1 MDKPGLRDALPQ
13 PKLSDTRT
21 DQFWSNLDSSLSAA
35 AAPSAAQTPQRDL
48 NVGLGDVA
56 RGVGA
61 GALDL
66 VGGIGELSRQASQF
80 GKENAGKQGGDYLEQ
95 ARANMASKL
104 SPVLDVVAGAGDLAK
119 SGAESLTEGM
129 SGDAKEAIGRSLID
143 ETPEGRL
150 TLGDGAGDIDVWAM
164 KMAQGVGSLL
174 PTLAAG
180 GVTGVAAKVSIGR
193 AVTASM
199 VKRGATQKVAEAVA
213 AKAVSKIA
221 YGASVTTGVTG
232 SVGSAGVNA
241 RDTVLGMSFDELA
254 GSDTFRQAFTRIDQD
269 QQTAHLSDEE
279 KLGLAREETANL
291 ASRATMSDAKVW
303 GAAAMGSMM
312 GDAMLFKML
321 AGKAATGGVL
331 KGAAKGAAGE
341 GISETLEEGVQQ
353 YAVNE
358 SLNEVAAADIDP
370 MKGVM
375 SSAIEGGLIGMGT
388 GGAVGAVGGAR
399 GGKHAS
405 QEDGVGTG
413 PVAEP
418 SAPVTEDAAG
428 PAVDPNFASAPLE
441 DGKQAPSASQ
451 AEGELNPLGPSASQ
465 FDELR
470 DVPAYLRRDDTAA
483 RFKGMAADSEVQ
495 RALAGEFGQTV
506 QELVA
511 SQMKAGDQGKS
522 LYERAQAGEL
532 GLDPFAGNKSAQQ
545 VAMEN
550 QRLALPLKD
559 VIFAG
564 DANAKPKGEAL
575 AAPGDHDDHQAGP
588 GPQFRGTERT
598 RWQSGQEGDLLPPE
612 RDPRYYAAEALPGAT
627 IEGEGREV
635 GTELPHRNVVYGT
648 DGRPAQQKAANLAQR
663 ERELANQPP
672 QIGQSDTIF
681 AGGASGSDPRNSAY
695 TPPKLSRDQVDGSL
709 DTQSTR
715 DPRSEVAR
723 SIEGAGKDTD
733 SVFGPLKSLRITRK
747 GKPFGT
753 EKEAAMASR
762 KGQEMPV
769 PLNGG
774 GFGVAAIGEVQ
785 QAQAQQGGVKQPSS
799 NSAQQDRQDGKTE
812 IAQNGM
818 VIVHG
823 SGNPGM
829 SEQDIQIVRASGQ
842 KQGKKGRVYGGFY
855 GTSEQDAHQA
865 QAYADMMGGTP
876 TLYDVK
882 IKPGTKVLHKQ
893 GDITRLSESYI
904 NELVS
909 QGYGVVTG
917 TDPRGQTEH
926 VVIDKSAVAS
936 MAPRGAQATP
946 SQVNDTN
953 VADMRQPSDQPAAS
967 VSAETVPAP
976 SATAGEASQLAP
988 AIDTGYREV
997 IPVNQPQAEVSNEPV
1012 TPVPAIG
1019 RERQGDQPSAGETA
1033 AAGAGPAI
1041 AGLADR
1047 AGSGYPADNT
1057 PASPVP
1063 NGQQQDD
1070 QALTAPAPDAGAAV
1084 SGRIGEEEL
1093 RDRDLLKEHG
1103 GHWKYRSAVGAGWF
1117 TANTKEAAI
1126 ERAEEAYRKAV
1137 SKGEPVPTRD
1147 ERFAQ
1152 ADAELFSEM
1161 DRRYGKMSTP
1171 ELEAEY
1177 QRLGGEVGDL
1187 QKSGSGEF
1195 NGNGGRR
1202 TGAAVSNEGAR
1213 QVGEERLRLGVY
1225 MKMRRDRDT
1234 AGSGAKSQQI
1244 EPANDWRGAKSAT
1257 DYHAAKRRLFSGEME
1272 FSEFQAMSRSAL
1284 DNAPSLRAEL
1294 EKKTKQD
1301 LLDQMSRFNAARY
1314 KNDKKAVVVEAA
1326 YNQLI
1331 GDLRWAANGDGN
1343 TISETYAIGGARQ
1356 SIEERVAKALDG
1368 LTPERYQQ
1376 FVNKQ
1381 RADVAKRDAE
1391 LAATKEALRDP
1402 QTLEQFKTFLKYRS
1416 LDKLTPE
1423 QRARYEDLIAASNLD
1438 KRDQANEVK
1447 AATAVTPTAS
1457 GDIIKTKHTKS
1468 GEDLFVVQMGDRVD
1482 RDTYNQIN
1490 AHAKKLG
1497 GWYSSYKVGGAVPG
1511 FQFKDEAK
1519 ATEFRGWLTGQGAA
1533 SAAPSAEAAPTEVTD
1548 PDQDNSK
1555 SKQVETLRTRAKT
1568 LRDKATAALNAERKE
1583 NTNKRMTEAANAR
1596 ANAESELHFAGL
1608 LDAIADGIESG
1619 EVTYLRNLAN
1629 GTQLTELNHALSRSL
1644 WNLPPARREAL
1655 TSQGMIE
1662 RTEDGRERWS
1672 AKATPEMM
1680 AEGAQMPGMD
1690 YFARNLKD
1698 VATKMQGASGFKQ
1711 AGAKIMALVNAAINR
1726 DSKTVSIT
1734 DPELI
1739 AKLKAYT
1746 SGVSDYDAKAVKEQI
1761 GGYSR
1766 LERMGIT
1773 NHTELRAALR
1783 ELARLQAGLKKQA
1796 VPRDPLAEKMVALK
1810 RKLVGNRNAFI
1821 DFFPTPES
1829 HAADLVALA
1838 GIEPGMTVLEPSAG
1852 HGMLAEAARAAGAK
1866 VDAVE
1871 LAGDLREILQAKGFG
1886 LVGSDFM
1893 ATTPAQSY
1901 DAVVMNPPF
1910 SGDMDVDH
1918 VRHAYDHLKPGGRLV
1933 AIVSATAGD
1942 RQNNKNKAFRE
1953 WFDGLGGSEQ
1963 AMPEGSF
1970 KASLN
1975 PTDVRTKI
1983 FVIDKPANEAKPLPS
1998 PEGKRVTVATPKGQS
2013 VEVQYLV
2020 MEAADLVASHDF
2032 EGNLNHDYPQQ
2043 LQPRDRSKQTYRV
2056 QVGQIA
2062 AAPDGARLAAS
2073 PETDRGAPIVRDGIV
2088 ESGNGRSIGLRQAYQ
2103 RGDADAYRR
2112 YIEANAADFGIDPAV
2127 IGAMKQPVLV
2137 RERITTMTDDQLRDF
2152 VVDSNTDAKMANSAA
2167 EDAGAD
2173 AGKLTDDMLDL
2184 LNIPEGGDVLASQN
2198 NRFLQAFL
2206 SAIGENQ
2213 SNSYVSRDGQWNDAY
2228 RKRVTAAIF
2237 AYGYD
2242 NQRLLDAATGEVDAD
2257 GRNITTAL
2265 INNAVGMAKLRQ
2277 HSPERAKVISNY
2289 LAEAVES
2296 IARAKRSGQ
2305 SLQEMA
2311 AQSDMLGGDTS
2322 PEGSLLAQAIAAS
2335 ARSAKAI
2342 TGMVGDI
2349 LTMLNKTTSADMF
2362 GAAVDPAT
2370 PETAINETLKAIS
2383 AYNQQK
2389 ASQPKPGGDLFGLAG
2404 ARNNHGAAPSVP
2416 RSGDA
2421 SAAKGAGGVT
2431 EGRLELDGV
2440 SIRIPAI
2447 DEEQQRLYNQATHRG
2462 QGVNFASGIST
2473 GVGRILNDLKD
2484 AGLLDTAE
2492 QRAAAEAEVQ
2502 AWANEEAI
2510 NARKLMRDGIKTPS
2524 WVITGRSGRKAQS
2537 SAATERENNRQTQHY
2552 KDQDARI
2559 KALRDELKKL
2569 RPKEVIG
2576 RESFNYAWGKA
2587 RGMIAE
2593 YASAL
2598 SGGQPNLLASL
2609 RKSMNS
2615 ELSRYLQAMEKID
2628 AQGFIKTL
2636 SEQDNRLKAAGYDGL
2651 VAIVGARSNPGKIIS
2666 DAINGRIRFSKQ
2678 AMAQGEKPAKHL
2690 TRKEAELVTKEWF
2703 KQYRGASGIDVQ
2715 IHATQAE
2722 LEKALGL
2729 AAQDGLIRR
2738 AAFDD
2743 DSGTLHVAADTIAN
2757 PKRMREILRH
2767 EVLAHYGLANVLGDG
2782 EYTKLMSR
2790 LIQSQKDPSMKPVW
2804 DWVNTHYADEDIGT
2818 QAEEVVAHLAE
2829 LEQGALGRGW
2839 DRVVAWVTRALRAVG
2854 FVPDG
2859 ITAAETRSLIE
2870 GLGKKLKRSG
2880 PDDNGPDGDK
2890 KFSQEVDLPT
2900 EISQDSVGKTIDV
2913 SGVERP
2919 TINHDGQ
2926 PIHQTEEGLRNF
2938 WRWFGNSLMRDGAGN
2953 PVVVYHAT
2961 ESDIT
2966 AFNTRDAVENRSF
2979 YYGEDNGR
2987 EKDAGGFFFTPDKT
3001 LANDYAENRP
3011 NANIIPVYLKLN
3023 NPVYLDEMSLEEQGN
3038 YLREARANGHDG
3050 AIIGDGLEYVVFT
3063 PEQIKSAIGN
3073 NGEYSKSNPD
3083 VRFSQTN
3090 TAADDSKTLEQSIK
3104 QKAVYQAG
3112 AALSSVKN
3120 WLKQGRP
3127 VMLGTLTDLQIDQ
3140 LYRDITGGAVSAYQR
3155 LRTKMEAERNDI
3167 LLDAE
3172 TRIDPLWDALE
3183 KQEKADLSSLMHDA
3197 TMSRL
3202 HPDKPLDENS
3212 YYLEA
3217 KQKVERAK
3225 KPETKA
3231 AYEAELHI
3239 IERNHSELA
3248 RQYQALTPKAKALY
3262 ATMEQTYNQQWE
3274 TLREA
3279 IEQRL
3284 VDLLGEN
3291 KGRAMAATMRLKMES
3306 ALKHGPYF
3314 PLTRFGDYVVKA
3326 RKGDEY
3332 VREHFE
3338 RRIDAEQAVKLYQ
3351 RDGYNALMTV
3361 KEEGNGDSA
3370 NAHQLGMELLDFL
3383 EEAEG
3388 VSKDQLQDTIWQ
3400 AMLKMMP
3407 DASYAKHAIHRR
3419 RVKGASR
3426 DAHRAYMSSVYHFAR
3441 HVSKIRYGHKM
3452 QGELDKLS
3460 EQVLAGVTGEPSSIK
3475 PEDLEIA
3482 QQVLNE
3488 MNKRHDMNMNPTG
3501 KAWAGHAGNAG
3512 FLYYIGPSLAS
3523 AVVNMTQNFTV
3534 MLPQLGAKYGFA
3546 KSASA
3551 MTAAM
3556 GDYIKHGKFK
3566 AGTTEAWQSLT
3577 RSTTLKADE
3586 LALLKELYRAGVL
3599 DLTQAHS
3606 VAAKADTDQQDA
3618 KVMSKHWRK
3627 AMRWA
3632 GATFHNAEVL
3642 NREVAAL
3649 AAYRLLKE
3657 AEPTLSA
3664 EQYAEKV
3671 TEMVYDGH
3679 GNYAAS
3685 NRPRYMRNDVVKV
3698 MTQFKI
3704 YSQMMTYVIYSNA
3717 IKAAKGDKQA
3727 AKTLGGIMA
3736 AHWVMA
3742 GVMGL
3747 PVPITWVA
3755 YALAAAADDDDD
3767 RSGEASFRLGLTEAL
3782 GPRAGE
3788 LLAKGPLDSLTNLS
3802 IAGRTGL
3809 NDLWWRSPKE
3819 GTEGDDLAW
3828 HAVQQLLG
3836 PVAGIGINLVRGGG
3850 QIVDGEIQR
3859 GLETVLPKAVRD
3871 TAKAYRQATEGEQTI
3886 KGDVII
3892 DDVGAWNVV
3901 MQAAGFGS
3909 AQMAKN
3915 YDAREYIK
3923 AKEKRIAEVRSG
3935 LLKDYYNARKSGD
3948 LDEVKEVIERIK
3960 AFNAIHHPGERITG
3974 KSLALSYK
3982 SKINSNNRTQG
3993 GVYLSRKREYLREEG
4008 AFAKQAERE

>member
-13 PKLSDTRT
+13 PRQSDTRN
-21 DQFWSNLDSSLSAA
+21 DPFWSSLDSSLSAA
-35 AAPSAAQTPQRDL
+35 AAATPQPAEPVAKRDL
-48 NVGLGDVA
+48 DVGLGDVA

-66 VGGIGELSRQASQF
+66 VGGIGELARQASNF

-95 ARANMASKL
+95 ARANMANKL
-104 SPVLDVVAGAGDLAK
+104 SPLLDVVAGAGDLAA
-119 SGAESLTEGM
+119 SGADSLNDGM
-129 SGDAKEAIGRSLID
+129 SADAKEALGRRLVD
-143 ETPEGRL
+143 ETTEGRL

-180 GVTGVAAKVSIGR
+180 GVTGVAAKASIGR

-199 VKRGATQKVAEAVA
+199 VKRGATQEVAEAVA

-221 YGASVTTGVTG
+221 TGAAVTTGATG
-232 SVGSAGVNA
+232 SVGSAGVNT

-254 GSDTFRQAFTRIDQD
+254 ASDTFRQAFTRIDQD
-269 QQTAHLSDEE
+269 QQTAYLSDEE

-375 SSAIEGGLIGMGT
+375 SSAIEGGLIGMGA

-405 QEDGVGTG
+405 QEDGVGTD

-418 SAPVTEDAAG
+418 SAPVTEGAAG
-428 PAVDPNFASAPLE
+428 PAVDPNFASVPLE
-441 DGKQAPSASQ
+441 DGEQAPSASQ
-451 AEGELNPLGPSASQ
+451 AEGDLNPLGPSGSQ

-470 DVPAYLRRDDTAA
+470 DVPAYLRQDDTAD
-483 RFKGMAADSEVQ
+483 RFKGMAQDSDVQ
-495 RALAGEFGQTV
+495 RALAGEYGRSV
-506 QELVA
+506 QDLVTA
-511 SQMKAGDQGKS
+511 QMQAGDQGKS
-522 LYERAQAGEL
+522 LYELAQAGDL
-532 GLDPFAGNKSAQQ
+532 GVDPFAGNKSAQQ

-564 DANAKPKGEAL
+564 DANAKPKGEAV
-575 AAPGDHDDHQAGP
+575 AAPGDHDDQQAGP
-588 GPQFRGTERT
+588 GPQFRGGERT
-598 RWQSGQEGDLLPPE
+598 RWQSGQEGDVLPPE
-612 RDPRYYAAEALPGAT
+612 ASSTKPAGELPGAV
-627 IEGEGREV
+627 IEGEAREV
-635 GTELPHRNVVYGT
+635 GNELPHRNVVYGN
-648 DGRPAQQKAANLAQR
+648 DLRAEQQRAADLARR
-663 ERELANQPP
+663 ERELNNQPL
-672 QIGQSDTIF
+672 QIGQSETLF
-681 AGGASGSDPRNSAY
+681 AGGTPGADPRNSAY
-695 TPPKLSRDQVDGSL
+695 TPPRLSRDQVDTSMGE
-709 DTQSTR
+709 QSTR
-715 DPRSEVAR
+715 DPRSPVAQ
-723 SIEGAGKDTD
+723 SIEQAGSATD

-747 GKPFGT
+747 GKPFAT

-785 QAQAQQGGVKQPSS
+785 QAQAQQGAVKQPSS

-953 VADMRQPSDQPAAS
+953 VADIRQPSDQPAES

-2013 VEVQYLV
+2013 VEVQYRV

-2484 AGLLDTAE
+2484 AGLLDTVE

-2510 NARKLMRDGIKTPS
+2510 NARKLMRDGIKNPS
-2524 WVITGRSGRKAQS
+2524 WAITGRSGRKAQS
-2537 SAATERENNRQTQHY
+2537 SAAQDAENRRQAAHH
-2552 KDQDARI
+2552 KDQSDRI
-2559 KALRDELKKL
+2559 TALRGELKKL

-2576 RESFNYAWGKA
+2576 KESFNYAWGKA
-2587 RGMIAE
+2587 KGMIAD
-2593 YASAL
+2593 YASAQ
-2598 SGGQPNLLASL
+2598 SNGQPNLLASL
-2609 RKSMNS
+2609 RKSMNA
-2615 ELSRYLQAMEKID
+2615 ELARYLQSMGKID
-2628 AQGFIKTL
+2628 APNFIKTL
-2636 SEQDNRLKAAGYDGL
+2636 KEQDQRLKAAGHDGL

-2666 DAINGRIRFSKQ
+2666 NAIDGRIRFSKQ

-2703 KQYRGASGIDVQ
+2703 KQYRGASGIKVQ

-2818 QAEEVVAHLAE
+2818 KAEEVVAHLAE
-2829 LEQGALGRGW
+2829 LEQGAWGRGW

-2870 GLGKKLKRSG
+2870 GLGKKLQRSG
-2880 PDDNGPDGDK
+2880 PDDSGPDGGK
-2890 KFSQEVDLPT
+2890 KFSQEAERPAQKGGIKMSQASTAADAAMEKLNLGPKPDIIDKTKASLNKLRQVDRGVVSSWIDRVIKKANTEVLDALAPIKYAEEAAGITDAADSGYVAARMATGAASTMQATMLYGLPEWNDGVIQRKAGT
-2900 EISQDSVGKTIDV
+2900 GEKDALLGIFADLGADLHNWLGWMAGHRAELLMAQGRENLLDANDIAALKGQGKGKEAKFLDAKARWNRLNAATLDLAQEAGLFTKEARAEFESEWYIPFFRESDDGDVIAPFKTKGIANQNSGIKKLKGGEANTNDLLENIFTSTSKLIDASMKNMAAQKTVWNLADTGIIEVIPKPNKMDYQALANGKDRIMVKLEGEDYMIRVEDPDLYRAMTFFDRKPFSAMVNVAAKAKRLLTAGVTASPEFMLRNFLRDSLSSWAISKDGFRPVIDSIKGVKKTLAMDGSTIDV
-2913 SGVERP
+2913 MFSGASFLGGYVNGNDPEAMADTVRKSLRRKGMTPEQIARYEKSIIRNAAQAKGVVANVWEKYNRYGEAFENANREAVYAAAIKAGKSHAQAAFESKDLMDFSMLGASRTMQVMTQLLPFFNARVQGLGKLTRELRDNPRAIAKRAGMITAASLALLAANWDDERYEELPDWDKDANWHFFVGDQHFRIPKPFEIGVLFGTIPERMVRALGDKDTGAQFGKAVARAIGDTFALNPIPQIAKPVVETTVNYDFFKGGPIDGPQDLNVQAEARYNEQTSLLMRELGELTGFSPKQLEHLVIGYTGTMGSYVMAAADGLIRASRP
-2919 TINHDGQ
+2919 GESASWRADEIPLVKAVYRGTGPAKSTQHMEEFYRMLNEVNQLKRTVDQ
-2926 PIHQTEEGLRNF
+2926 YRSEGL
-2938 WRWFGNSLMRDGAGN
+2938 
-2953 PVVVYHAT
+2953 T
-2961 ESDIT
+2961 
-2966 AFNTRDAVENRSF
+2966 
-2979 YYGEDNGR
+2979 
-2987 EKDAGGFFFTPDKT
+2987 DK
-3001 LANDYAENRP
+3001 ANE
-3011 NANIIPVYLKLN
+3011 L
-3023 NPVYLDEMSLEEQGN
+3023 LEEQGGILKSRRSLSRTQQQVRVVRN
-3038 YLREARANGHDG
+3038 KIELIQRDRTMAAEEKRRRIDELLARRND
-3050 AIIGDGLEYVVFT
+3050 L
-3063 PEQIKSAIGN
+3063 
-3073 NGEYSKSNPD
+3073 
-3083 VRFSQTN
+3083 
-3090 TAADDSKTLEQSIK
+3090 
-3104 QKAVYQAG
+3104 VYQA
-3112 AALSSVKN
+3112 V
-3120 WLKQGRP
+3120 
-3127 VMLGTLTDLQIDQ
+3127 
-3140 LYRDITGGAVSAYQR
+3140 
-3155 LRTKMEAERNDI
+3155 
-3167 LLDAE
+3167 
-3172 TRIDPLWDALE
+3172 
-3183 KQEKADLSSLMHDA
+3183 
-3197 TMSRL
+3197 
-3202 HPDKPLDENS
+3202 
-3212 YYLEA
+3212 
-3217 KQKVERAK
+3217 
-3225 KPETKA
+3225 
-3231 AYEAELHI
+3231 
-3239 IERNHSELA
+3239 
-3248 RQYQALTPKAKALY
+3248 
-3262 ATMEQTYNQQWE
+3262 
-3274 TLREA
+3274 
-3279 IEQRL
+3279 
-3284 VDLLGEN
+3284 N
-3291 KGRAMAATMRLKMES
+3291 K
-3306 ALKHGPYF
+3306 
-3314 PLTRFGDYVVKA
+3314 
-3326 RKGDEY
+3326 
-3332 VREHFE
+3332 
-3338 RRIDAEQAVKLYQ
+3338 
-3351 RDGYNALMTV
+3351 
-3361 KEEGNGDSA
+3361 
-3370 NAHQLGMELLDFL
+3370 
-3383 EEAEG
+3383 
-3388 VSKDQLQDTIWQ
+3388 
-3400 AMLKMMP
+3400 
-3407 DASYAKHAIHRR
+3407 
-3419 RVKGASR
+3419 
-3426 DAHRAYMSSVYHFAR
+3426 
-3441 HVSKIRYGHKM
+3441 
-3452 QGELDKLS
+3452 
-3460 EQVLAGVTGEPSSIK
+3460 
-3475 PEDLEIA
+3475 
-3482 QQVLNE
+3482 
-3488 MNKRHDMNMNPTG
+3488 
-3501 KAWAGHAGNAG
+3501 
-3512 FLYYIGPSLAS
+3512 
-3523 AVVNMTQNFTV
+3523 
-3534 MLPQLGAKYGFA
+3534 
-3546 KSASA
+3546 
-3551 MTAAM
+3551 
-3556 GDYIKHGKFK
+3556 
-3566 AGTTEAWQSLT
+3566 
-3577 RSTTLKADE
+3577 
-3586 LALLKELYRAGVL
+3586 
-3599 DLTQAHS
+3599 
-3606 VAAKADTDQQDA
+3606 
-3618 KVMSKHWRK
+3618 
-3627 AMRWA
+3627 
-3632 GATFHNAEVL
+3632 
-3642 NREVAAL
+3642 NRENW
-3649 AAYRLLKE
+3649 E
-3657 AEPTLSA
+3657 
-3664 EQYAEKV
+3664 
-3671 TEMVYDGH
+3671 
-3679 GNYAAS
+3679 
-3685 NRPRYMRNDVVKV
+3685 
-3698 MTQFKI
+3698 
-3704 YSQMMTYVIYSNA
+3704 
-3717 IKAAKGDKQA
+3717 
-3727 AKTLGGIMA
+3727 
-3736 AHWVMA
+3736 
-3742 GVMGL
+3742 
-3747 PVPITWVA
+3747 
-3755 YALAAAADDDDD
+3755 
-3767 RSGEASFRLGLTEAL
+3767 
-3782 GPRAGE
+3782 
-3788 LLAKGPLDSLTNLS
+3788 
-3802 IAGRTGL
+3802 
-3809 NDLWWRSPKE
+3809 
-3819 GTEGDDLAW
+3819 
-3828 HAVQQLLG
+3828 
-3836 PVAGIGINLVRGGG
+3836 
-3850 QIVDGEIQR
+3850 
-3859 GLETVLPKAVRD
+3859 
-3871 TAKAYRQATEGEQTI
+3871 
-3886 KGDVII
+3886 
-3892 DDVGAWNVV
+3892 
-3901 MQAAGFGS
+3901 
-3909 AQMAKN
+3909 
-3915 YDAREYIK
+3915 
-3923 AKEKRIAEVRSG
+3923 
-3935 LLKDYYNARKSGD
+3935 
-3948 LDEVKEVIERIK
+3948 
-3960 AFNAIHHPGERITG
+3960 
-3974 KSLALSYK
+3974 
-3982 SKINSNNRTQG
+3982 
-3993 GVYLSRKREYLREEG
+3993 
-4008 AFAKQAERE
+4008 

>member
-1 MDKPGLRDALPQ
+1 MLIAPSQKPRTVRRSGLFFCSKSEDTMDKPGLRDALPQ
-13 PKLSDTRT
+13 PRQSDTRN
-21 DQFWSNLDSSLSAA
+21 DPFWSSLDSSLSAA
-35 AAPSAAQTPQRDL
+35 AAATPQPSEPVAKRDL
-48 NVGLGDVA
+48 DVGLGDVA

-66 VGGIGELSRQASQF
+66 VGGIGELARQASNF
-80 GKENAGKQGGDYLEQ
+80 GKENAGKQGDDYLEQ
-95 ARANMASKL
+95 ARANMANKL
-104 SPVLDVVAGAGDLAK
+104 SPVLDVVAGAGDLAA
-119 SGAESLTEGM
+119 SGAVSLNDGM
-129 SGDAKEAIGRSLID
+129 SADAKEALGRRLVD

-180 GVTGVAAKVSIGR
+180 GVTGVAAKASIGR

-199 VKRGATQKVAEAVA
+199 IKRGATQEVAEAVA

-221 YGASVTTGVTG
+221 TGAAVTTGATG
-232 SVGSAGVNA
+232 SVGSAGVNT
-241 RDTVLGMSFDELA
+241 RESVLGMSFDELSR
-254 GSDTFRQAFTRIDQD
+254 SDTFRQAFTRIDQD
-269 QQTAHLSDEE
+269 QQTQHLSDEE
-279 KLGLAREETANL
+279 KLSLAREETANV

-303 GAAAMGSMM
+303 GAAAVGSMM

-388 GGAVGAVGGAR
+388 GGALGGMGGLRGSKSQPESEGGAQVDP
-399 GGKHAS
+399 ATV
-405 QEDGVGTG
+405 EDV
-413 PVAEP
+413 
-418 SAPVTEDAAG
+418 APVESGDPVQVN
-428 PAVDPNFASAPLE
+428 PAVSPADPDLAPAA
-441 DGKQAPSASQ
+441 DAMADPVVAPS
-451 AEGELNPLGPSASQ
+451 GEQSPLGPSASQ

-470 DVPAYLRRDDTAA
+470 DVPAYLRRDDTAE

-495 RALAGEFGQTV
+495 RALAGEFGQSV

-511 SQMKAGDQGKS
+511 SQMQAGDQGKS

-564 DANAKPKGEAL
+564 DANAKPVGEAV
-575 AAPGDHDDHQAGP
+575 AAPGDHDDRQAGP
-588 GPQFRGTERT
+588 GPQFRGGERT
-598 RWQSGQEGDLLPPE
+598 HWQNGQEGDLLPPE
-612 RDPRYYAAEALPGAT
+612 AATAHPVGELPGAV
-627 IEGEGREV
+627 IDGESREV
-635 GTELPHRNVVYGT
+635 GTELPYRDFIVGE
-648 DGRPAQQKAANLAQR
+648 DGRPVQRRAADIQQRAAELARR
-663 ERELANQPP
+663 ERELNNQPP
-672 QIGQSDTIF
+672 QIGQSETIF
-681 AGGASGSDPRNSAY
+681 AAGTPGADPRNSAY
-695 TPPKLSRDQVDGSL
+695 TPPRLSRDQVDTSMGE
-709 DTQSTR
+709 QSTR
-715 DPRSEVAR
+715 DPRSPVAQ
-723 SIEGAGKDTD
+723 SIEQAGSATD

-747 GKPFGT
+747 GKPFAT

-762 KGQEMPV
+762 KDQEMPV

-785 QAQAQQGGVKQPSS
+785 QAQAQQGAVKQPSS

-953 VADMRQPSDQPAAS
+953 VADIRQPSDQPAAS

-997 IPVNQPQAEVSNEPV
+997 IPVKQPKTEVSNEPV
-1012 TPVPAIG
+1012 TPVPAISSEG
-1019 RERQGDQPSAGETA
+1019 QRDQPGAGEPA
-1033 AAGAGPAI
+1033 AAGAGPAV
-1041 AGLADR
+1041 AGLTDR
-1047 AGSGYPADNT
+1047 AGSGDRADLAAPA
-1057 PASPVP
+1057 PVP
-1063 NGQQQDD
+1063 DGQQQNDPT
-1070 QALTAPAPDAGAAV
+1070 LTAPATDAGAAV

-1244 EPANDWRGAKSAT
+1244 EPANDWR
-1257 DYHAAKRRLFSGEME
+1257 
-1272 FSEFQAMSRSAL
+1272 
-1284 DNAPSLRAEL
+1284 
-1294 EKKTKQD
+1294 
-1301 LLDQMSRFNAARY
+1301 
-1314 KNDKKAVVVEAA
+1314 
-1326 YNQLI
+1326 
-1331 GDLRWAANGDGN
+1331 
-1343 TISETYAIGGARQ
+1343 
-1356 SIEERVAKALDG
+1356 
-1368 LTPERYQQ
+1368 
-1376 FVNKQ
+1376 
-1381 RADVAKRDAE
+1381 
-1391 LAATKEALRDP
+1391 
-1402 QTLEQFKTFLKYRS
+1402 
-1416 LDKLTPE
+1416 
-1423 QRARYEDLIAASNLD
+1423 
-1438 KRDQANEVK
+1438 
-1447 AATAVTPTAS
+1447 
-1457 GDIIKTKHTKS
+1457 
-1468 GEDLFVVQMGDRVD
+1468 
-1482 RDTYNQIN
+1482 
-1490 AHAKKLG
+1490 
-1497 GWYSSYKVGGAVPG
+1497 
-1511 FQFKDEAK
+1511 
-1519 ATEFRGWLTGQGAA
+1519 
-1533 SAAPSAEAAPTEVTD
+1533 
-1548 PDQDNSK
+1548 
-1555 SKQVETLRTRAKT
+1555 
-1568 LRDKATAALNAERKE
+1568 
-1583 NTNKRMTEAANAR
+1583 
-1596 ANAESELHFAGL
+1596 
-1608 LDAIADGIESG
+1608 
-1619 EVTYLRNLAN
+1619 
-1629 GTQLTELNHALSRSL
+1629 
-1644 WNLPPARREAL
+1644 
-1655 TSQGMIE
+1655 
-1662 RTEDGRERWS
+1662 
-1672 AKATPEMM
+1672 
-1680 AEGAQMPGMD
+1680 
-1690 YFARNLKD
+1690 
-1698 VATKMQGASGFKQ
+1698 
-1711 AGAKIMALVNAAINR
+1711 
-1726 DSKTVSIT
+1726 
-1734 DPELI
+1734 
-1739 AKLKAYT
+1739 
-1746 SGVSDYDAKAVKEQI
+1746 
-1761 GGYSR
+1761 
-1766 LERMGIT
+1766 
-1773 NHTELRAALR
+1773 
-1783 ELARLQAGLKKQA
+1783 
-1796 VPRDPLAEKMVALK
+1796 
-1810 RKLVGNRNAFI
+1810 
-1821 DFFPTPES
+1821 
-1829 HAADLVALA
+1829 
-1838 GIEPGMTVLEPSAG
+1838 
-1852 HGMLAEAARAAGAK
+1852 
-1866 VDAVE
+1866 
-1871 LAGDLREILQAKGFG
+1871 
-1886 LVGSDFM
+1886 
-1893 ATTPAQSY
+1893 
-1901 DAVVMNPPF
+1901 
-1910 SGDMDVDH
+1910 
-1918 VRHAYDHLKPGGRLV
+1918 
-1933 AIVSATAGD
+1933 
-1942 RQNNKNKAFRE
+1942 
-1953 WFDGLGGSEQ
+1953 
-1963 AMPEGSF
+1963 
-1970 KASLN
+1970 
-1975 PTDVRTKI
+1975 
-1983 FVIDKPANEAKPLPS
+1983 
-1998 PEGKRVTVATPKGQS
+1998 
-2013 VEVQYLV
+2013 
-2020 MEAADLVASHDF
+2020 
-2032 EGNLNHDYPQQ
+2032 
-2043 LQPRDRSKQTYRV
+2043 
-2056 QVGQIA
+2056 
-2062 AAPDGARLAAS
+2062 
-2073 PETDRGAPIVRDGIV
+2073 
-2088 ESGNGRSIGLRQAYQ
+2088 
-2103 RGDADAYRR
+2103 
-2112 YIEANAADFGIDPAV
+2112 
-2127 IGAMKQPVLV
+2127 
-2137 RERITTMTDDQLRDF
+2137 
-2152 VVDSNTDAKMANSAA
+2152 
-2167 EDAGAD
+2167 
-2173 AGKLTDDMLDL
+2173 
-2184 LNIPEGGDVLASQN
+2184 
-2198 NRFLQAFL
+2198 
-2206 SAIGENQ
+2206 
-2213 SNSYVSRDGQWNDAY
+2213 
-2228 RKRVTAAIF
+2228 
-2237 AYGYD
+2237 
-2242 NQRLLDAATGEVDAD
+2242 
-2257 GRNITTAL
+2257 
-2265 INNAVGMAKLRQ
+2265 
-2277 HSPERAKVISNY
+2277 
-2289 LAEAVES
+2289 
-2296 IARAKRSGQ
+2296 
-2305 SLQEMA
+2305 
-2311 AQSDMLGGDTS
+2311 
-2322 PEGSLLAQAIAAS
+2322 
-2335 ARSAKAI
+2335 
-2342 TGMVGDI
+2342 
-2349 LTMLNKTTSADMF
+2349 
-2362 GAAVDPAT
+2362 
-2370 PETAINETLKAIS
+2370 
-2383 AYNQQK
+2383 
-2389 ASQPKPGGDLFGLAG
+2389 GGDLFGLAG

-2587 RGMIAE
+2587 KGMIAE

-2829 LEQGALGRGW
+2829 VEQGAWGRGW

-2900 EISQDSVGKTIDV
+2900 EISQDSVGKTLDV

-2966 AFNTRDAVENRSF
+2966 AFNTRDAVENQSF

-3127 VMLGTLTDLQIDQ
+3127 LMLGTLTDLQIDQ
-3140 LYRDITGGAVSAYQR
+3140 VYRDITGGAVSQYQR
-3155 LRTKMEAERNDI
+3155 LRTQMEADRNDI

-3172 TRIDPLWDALE
+3172 TRIDPLWDALG
-3183 KQEKADLSSLMHDA
+3183 KQEKADLSNLMHDA
-3197 TMSRL
+3197 TMARL
-3202 HPDKPLDENS
+3202 HPDKSLDENS
-3212 YYLEA
+3212 YYQEA
-3217 KQKVERAK
+3217 KQKLERAK
-3225 KPETKA
+3225 KPETRA

-3262 ATMEQTYNQQWE
+3262 DTMQDTYTKQWE
-3274 TLREA
+3274 SLRGA

-3284 VDLLGEN
+3284 EDLLGVN
-3291 KGRAMAATMRLKMES
+3291 QGRAMAAEMRQKMEH
-3306 ALKHGPYF
+3306 ALQHGPYF
-3314 PLTRFGDYVVKA
+3314 PLTRYGDYVVKA

-3338 RRIDAEQAVKLYQ
+3338 RRADAEQAVKQYQ
-3351 RDGYNALMTV
+3351 RDGYNAVMTV
-3361 KEEGNGDSA
+3361 KEEGGGDSA
-3370 NAHQLGMELLDFL
+3370 NANQLGMEMLSFLDS
-3383 EEAEG
+3383 ADG
-3388 VSKDQLQDTIWQ
+3388 VSKSALKDEIWQ
-3400 AMLKMMP
+3400 AMLRMMP

-3426 DAHRAYMSSVYHFAR
+3426 DAHRAYLNSVYHYAR

-3460 EQVLAGVTGEPSSIK
+3460 EQIRAGVAGEPSSLK

-3488 MNKRHDMNMNPTG
+3488 MNKRHDLNMNPTG
-3501 KAWAGHAGNAG
+3501 KAWAGSAGNIG
-3512 FLYYIGPSLAS
+3512 FLYYIGPSVAS

-3546 KSASA
+3546 KSAAA
-3551 MTAAM
+3551 MTQAL
-3556 GDYIKHGKFK
+3556 GDYVKHGKFK
-3566 AGTTEAWQSLT
+3566 AGTTEAWHSLT
-3577 RSTTLKADE
+3577 RSTTLPADE
-3586 LALLKELYRAGVL
+3586 RAILDRLYRAGAL

-3606 VAAKADTDQQDA
+3606 IAAKADTDQQDA
-3618 KVMSKHWRK
+3618 KPMGKRWRR

-3649 AAYRLLKE
+3649 AAYRLLKQ
-3657 AEPTLSA
+3657 AEPTLNGQ
-3664 EQYAEKV
+3664 QYADRV
-3671 TEMVYDGH
+3671 AEMVYDGH

-3685 NRPRYMRNDVVKV
+3685 NRPRYMRNDITKV
-3698 MTQFKI
+3698 LTQFKI
-3704 YSQMMTYVIYSNA
+3704 YSQMMTYVLYSNA
-3717 IKAAKGDKQA
+3717 IKAAKGDKVAQ
-3727 AKTLGGIMA
+3727 KTLAGVLA
-3736 AHWVMA
+3736 THWVMA

-3747 PVPITWVA
+3747 PTPITAVV
-3755 YALAAAADDDDD
+3755 YAIAAGLDDDDD
-3767 RSGEASFRLGLTEAL
+3767 RSGEASFRLALTEAL

-3788 LLAKGPLDSLTNLS
+3788 LLAKGPMDALTNLS

-3809 NDLWWRSPKE
+3809 GDLWWRSPKE

-3836 PVAGIGINLVRGGG
+3836 PVAGIGINLARGAG
-3850 QIVDGEIQR
+3850 QMTDGHIQR
-3859 GLETVLPKAVRD
+3859 GLETMLPKSIRD
-3871 TAKAYRQATEGEQTI
+3871 VAKSYRQATEGEQTI
-3886 KGDVII
+3886 KGDII
-3892 DDVGAWNVV
+3892 MDDVSTWNVA
-3901 MQAAGFGS
+3901 MQGLGFGS

-3923 AKEKRIAEVRSG
+3923 GKEKRIADKRSQ
-3935 LLKDYYNARKSGD
+3935 LLTDYYMARKSGEM
-3948 LDEVKEVIERIK
+3948 DEVQEVLERIK
-3960 AFNAIHHPGERITG
+3960 MFNSINHPRERITG
-3974 KSLALSYK
+3974 KSLALSFK
-3982 SKINSNNRTQG
+3982 SKLRSNERTQG
-3993 GVYLSRKREYLREEG
+3993 GVYLNRNREYLREEG
-4008 AFAKQAERE
+4008 RFAD

>member
-1 MDKPGLRDALPQ
+1 MEKPGLRDALPQ
-13 PKLSDTRT
+13 PQQSDTRN
-21 DQFWSNLDSSLSAA
+21 DPFWGNLDSSLSAA
-35 AAPSAAQTPQRDL
+35 EAAPPQSAQPAAKRDL
-48 NVGLGDVA
+48 DVGLGDVA

-61 GALDL
+61 GALEL
-66 VGGIGELSRQASQF
+66 VGGIGELARQASNF
-80 GKENAGKQGGDYLEQ
+80 GRENAGKQGGDYLEQ
-95 ARANMASKL
+95 ARANMANKL
-104 SPVLDVVAGAGDLAK
+104 SPVLDAVAGAGDLAQG
-119 SGAESLTEGM
+119 GAESLTEGM
-129 SGDAKEAIGRSLID
+129 SADAKEALGRRLVD

-180 GVTGVAAKVSIGR
+180 GVTGVAAKASIGR

-199 VKRGATQKVAEAVA
+199 VKRGATQEVAEAVA

-221 YGASVTTGVTG
+221 TGAAVTTGTTG
-232 SVGSAGVNA
+232 SVGSAGVNT

-254 GSDTFRQAFTRIDQD
+254 ASDTFRQSFTRIDQD
-269 QQTAHLSDEE
+269 QQTQHLSDEE
-279 KLGLAREETANL
+279 KLSLAREETANV

-303 GAAAMGSMM
+303 GAAAVGSMM

-331 KGAAKGAAGE
+331 KGTAKGAVGE
-341 GISETLEEGVQQ
+341 GIGETLEEGVQQ
-353 YAVNE
+353 YAINE

-388 GGAVGAVGGAR
+388 GGALGGMGGLRGSKSQPESEGGAQVDP
-399 GGKHAS
+399 ATV
-405 QEDGVGTG
+405 EDV
-413 PVAEP
+413 
-418 SAPVTEDAAG
+418 APVESGDPVQVN
-428 PAVDPNFASAPLE
+428 PAVSPADPDLAPAA
-441 DGKQAPSASQ
+441 DAMADPVVAPS
-451 AEGELNPLGPSASQ
+451 GEQSPLGPSASQ

-470 DVPAYLRRDDTAA
+470 DVPAYLRRDDTAE

-495 RALAGEFGQTV
+495 RALAGEFGQSV

-511 SQMKAGDQGKS
+511 SQMQAGDQGKS

-648 DGRPAQQKAANLAQR
+648 DGRPAQQQAANLAQR

-733 SVFGPLKSLRITRK
+733 SVFGPLQTLRITRK
-747 GKPFGT
+747 GKPFAT

-1012 TPVPAIG
+1012 TPVPAISSEG
-1019 RERQGDQPSAGETA
+1019 QRDQPGAGEPA
-1033 AAGAGPAI
+1033 AAGAGPAV
-1041 AGLADR
+1041 AGLTDR
-1047 AGSGYPADNT
+1047 AGSGDRADLAAPA
-1057 PASPVP
+1057 PVP
-1063 NGQQQDD
+1063 DGQQQNDPT
-1070 QALTAPAPDAGAAV
+1070 LTAPATDAGAAV

-1272 FSEFQAMSRSAL
+1272 FSEFKAMSRSAL

-1314 KNDKKAVVVEAA
+1314 RNDKKAVVVEAA

-1331 GDLRWAANGDGN
+1331 GDLRWAANSDGN

-1423 QRARYEDLIAASNLD
+1423 QRARYEDLIASSNLD
-1438 KRDQANEVK
+1438 KRDQAREVK

-2013 VEVQYLV
+2013 VEVQYRV
-2020 MEAADLVASHDF
+2020 MEAADLVAFHDF

-2510 NARKLMRDGIKTPS
+2510 NARKLMRDGIKNPS
-2524 WVITGRSGRKAQS
+2524 WAITGRSGRKAQS
-2537 SAATERENNRQTQHY
+2537 SAAQDAENRRQAAHH
-2552 KDQDARI
+2552 KDQSDRI
-2559 KALRDELKKL
+2559 TALRGELKKL

-2576 RESFNYAWGKA
+2576 KESFNYAWGKA
-2587 RGMIAE
+2587 KGMIAD
-2593 YASAL
+2593 YASAQ
-2598 SGGQPNLLASL
+2598 SNGQPNLLASL
-2609 RKSMNS
+2609 RKSMNA
-2615 ELSRYLQAMEKID
+2615 ELARYLQSMGKID
-2628 AQGFIKTL
+2628 APNFIKTL
-2636 SEQDNRLKAAGYDGL
+2636 KEQDQRLKAAGHDGL
-2651 VAIVGARSNPGKIIS
+2651 VAIVGARSSPGKIIS
-2666 DAINGRIRFSKQ
+2666 NAIDGRIRFSKQ

-2818 QAEEVVAHLAE
+2818 KAEEVVAHLAE
-2829 LEQGALGRGW
+2829 LEQGAWGRGW

-2870 GLGKKLKRSG
+2870 GLGKKLQRSG
-2880 PDDNGPDGDK
+2880 PDDSGPDGGK
-2890 KFSQEVDLPT
+2890 KFSQEAERPAQKGGIKMSQTSTAADAAMEKLNLGPKPDIIDKTKASLNKLRQVDRGVVSSWIDRVIKKANTEVLDALAPIKYAEEAAGITDAADSGYVAARMATGAASTMQATMLYGLPEWNDGVIQRKAGTGEKDALLGIFADLGADLHNWLGWMAGHRAELLMAQGRENLLDANDIAALKGQGKGKEAKFLDAKARWNRLNAATLDLAQEAGLFTKEARAEFESEWYIPFFRET
-2900 EISQDSVGKTIDV
+2900 EDGDVLAPFKPKGIANQSAGIKKLKGGEANTNDLLENIFTSTSKLIDASMKNMAAQKTVWNLADTGLIEVVAKPNMMDWRALKNGKDLITVKLEGEDYMIRVEDPDLYRAMTFFDRQPFGTMINMASKAKRLLTAGVTASPEFMLRNFLRDSLSSWAISKDGFRPVIDSIKGVKKTLAMDGSTIDV
-2913 SGVERP
+2913 MFSGASFLGGYVNGNDPEAMADTVRKSLRRKGMTPEQIARYEKSIIRNAAQAKGVVANVWEKYNRYGEAFENANREAVYAAAIKAGKSHAQAAFESKDLMDFSMLGASRTMQVMTQLLPFFNARVQGLGKLTRELRDNPRAIAKRAGMITAASLALLAANWDDERYEELPDWDKDANWHFFVGDQHFRIPKPFEIGVLFGTIPERMVRAMGGKDTGAQLGKAIARAVGETFALNPTPQIVKPLVESYFNYDAFRGIP
-2919 TINHDGQ
+2919 IENAQDLAVQAEARYNEQTSLMMRELGETLGMSPKKLEHLLIGYTGTIGSYVMAAADGLIRAGTPGESASWRADEIPLVKAVYRGSGPAKSTQ
-2926 PIHQTEEGLRNF
+2926 HMEEFYRMLNEVNQLKRTVDQYRSEGL
-2938 WRWFGNSLMRDGAGN
+2938 
-2953 PVVVYHAT
+2953 T
-2961 ESDIT
+2961 
-2966 AFNTRDAVENRSF
+2966 
-2979 YYGEDNGR
+2979 
-2987 EKDAGGFFFTPDKT
+2987 DK
-3001 LANDYAENRP
+3001 ANE
-3011 NANIIPVYLKLN
+3011 L
-3023 NPVYLDEMSLEEQGN
+3023 LEEQGGILKSRRSLSRTQQQVRVVRN
-3038 YLREARANGHDG
+3038 KIELIQRDRTMTAEEKRRRIDEMLARRND
-3050 AIIGDGLEYVVFT
+3050 L
-3063 PEQIKSAIGN
+3063 
-3073 NGEYSKSNPD
+3073 
-3083 VRFSQTN
+3083 
-3090 TAADDSKTLEQSIK
+3090 
-3104 QKAVYQAG
+3104 VYQA
-3112 AALSSVKN
+3112 VNKN
-3120 WLKQGRP
+3120 
-3127 VMLGTLTDLQIDQ
+3127 
-3140 LYRDITGGAVSAYQR
+3140 
-3155 LRTKMEAERNDI
+3155 
-3167 LLDAE
+3167 
-3172 TRIDPLWDALE
+3172 
-3183 KQEKADLSSLMHDA
+3183 KA
-3197 TMSRL
+3197 
-3202 HPDKPLDENS
+3202 N
-3212 YYLEA
+3212 
-3217 KQKVERAK
+3217 
-3225 KPETKA
+3225 
-3231 AYEAELHI
+3231 
-3239 IERNHSELA
+3239 
-3248 RQYQALTPKAKALY
+3248 
-3262 ATMEQTYNQQWE
+3262 WE
-3274 TLREA
+3274 
-3279 IEQRL
+3279 
-3284 VDLLGEN
+3284 
-3291 KGRAMAATMRLKMES
+3291 
-3306 ALKHGPYF
+3306 
-3314 PLTRFGDYVVKA
+3314 
-3326 RKGDEY
+3326 
-3332 VREHFE
+3332 
-3338 RRIDAEQAVKLYQ
+3338 
-3351 RDGYNALMTV
+3351 
-3361 KEEGNGDSA
+3361 
-3370 NAHQLGMELLDFL
+3370 
-3383 EEAEG
+3383 
-3388 VSKDQLQDTIWQ
+3388 
-3400 AMLKMMP
+3400 
-3407 DASYAKHAIHRR
+3407 
-3419 RVKGASR
+3419 
-3426 DAHRAYMSSVYHFAR
+3426 
-3441 HVSKIRYGHKM
+3441 
-3452 QGELDKLS
+3452 
-3460 EQVLAGVTGEPSSIK
+3460 
-3475 PEDLEIA
+3475 
-3482 QQVLNE
+3482 
-3488 MNKRHDMNMNPTG
+3488 
-3501 KAWAGHAGNAG
+3501 
-3512 FLYYIGPSLAS
+3512 
-3523 AVVNMTQNFTV
+3523 
-3534 MLPQLGAKYGFA
+3534 
-3546 KSASA
+3546 
-3551 MTAAM
+3551 
-3556 GDYIKHGKFK
+3556 
-3566 AGTTEAWQSLT
+3566 
-3577 RSTTLKADE
+3577 
-3586 LALLKELYRAGVL
+3586 
-3599 DLTQAHS
+3599 
-3606 VAAKADTDQQDA
+3606 
-3618 KVMSKHWRK
+3618 
-3627 AMRWA
+3627 
-3632 GATFHNAEVL
+3632 
-3642 NREVAAL
+3642 
-3649 AAYRLLKE
+3649 
-3657 AEPTLSA
+3657 
-3664 EQYAEKV
+3664 
-3671 TEMVYDGH
+3671 
-3679 GNYAAS
+3679 
-3685 NRPRYMRNDVVKV
+3685 
-3698 MTQFKI
+3698 
-3704 YSQMMTYVIYSNA
+3704 
-3717 IKAAKGDKQA
+3717 
-3727 AKTLGGIMA
+3727 
-3736 AHWVMA
+3736 
-3742 GVMGL
+3742 
-3747 PVPITWVA
+3747 
-3755 YALAAAADDDDD
+3755 
-3767 RSGEASFRLGLTEAL
+3767 
-3782 GPRAGE
+3782 
-3788 LLAKGPLDSLTNLS
+3788 
-3802 IAGRTGL
+3802 
-3809 NDLWWRSPKE
+3809 
-3819 GTEGDDLAW
+3819 
-3828 HAVQQLLG
+3828 
-3836 PVAGIGINLVRGGG
+3836 
-3850 QIVDGEIQR
+3850 
-3859 GLETVLPKAVRD
+3859 
-3871 TAKAYRQATEGEQTI
+3871 
-3886 KGDVII
+3886 
-3892 DDVGAWNVV
+3892 
-3901 MQAAGFGS
+3901 
-3909 AQMAKN
+3909 
-3915 YDAREYIK
+3915 
-3923 AKEKRIAEVRSG
+3923 
-3935 LLKDYYNARKSGD
+3935 
-3948 LDEVKEVIERIK
+3948 
-3960 AFNAIHHPGERITG
+3960 
-3974 KSLALSYK
+3974 
-3982 SKINSNNRTQG
+3982 
-3993 GVYLSRKREYLREEG
+3993 
-4008 AFAKQAERE
+4008 

>member
-13 PKLSDTRT
+13 PRQSDTRN
-21 DQFWSNLDSSLSAA
+21 DPFWSSLDSSLSAT
-35 AAPSAAQTPQRDL
+35 TPQPSEPVAKRDL
-48 NVGLGDVA
+48 DVGLGDVA

-66 VGGIGELSRQASQF
+66 VGGIGELARQASNF

-95 ARANMASKL
+95 ARANMANKL
-104 SPVLDVVAGAGDLAK
+104 SPLLDVVAGAGDLAA
-119 SGAESLTEGM
+119 SGAESLNDGM
-129 SGDAKEAIGRSLID
+129 SADAKEALGRRLVD

-180 GVTGVAAKVSIGR
+180 GVTGVAAKASIGR

-199 VKRGATQKVAEAVA
+199 IKRGATQEVAEAVA

-221 YGASVTTGVTG
+221 TGAAVTTGTTG
-232 SVGSAGVNA
+232 SVGSAGVNT
-241 RDTVLGMSFDELA
+241 RDTVLGMSFDELSR
-254 GSDTFRQAFTRIDQD
+254 SDTFRQAFTRIDQD
-269 QQTAHLSDEE
+269 QQTQHLSDEE
-279 KLGLAREETANL
+279 KLSLAREETANV

-405 QEDGVGTG
+405 QEDGVGTD

-418 SAPVTEDAAG
+418 SAPVTEGAAG
-428 PAVDPNFASAPLE
+428 PAVDPNFASVPLE
-441 DGKQAPSASQ
+441 EGEQAPSASQ

-470 DVPAYLRRDDTAA
+470 DVPAYLRQDDTAD
-483 RFKGMAADSEVQ
+483 RYKGMAADSEVQ

-648 DGRPAQQKAANLAQR
+648 DGRPAQQQAANLAQR

-733 SVFGPLKSLRITRK
+733 SVFGPLQTLRITRK
-747 GKPFGT
+747 GKPFAT

-953 VADMRQPSDQPAAS
+953 VADIRQPSDQPAAS

-988 AIDTGYREV
+988 AVDTGYRDV
-997 IPVNQPQAEVSNEPV
+997 IPSSEQSEVTHGQP
-1012 TPVPAIG
+1012 TPIPAISS
-1019 RERQGDQPSAGETA
+1019 ERPGDQP
-1033 AAGAGPAI
+1033 GAGDPVATGVGQTPAE
-1041 AGLADR
+1041 LAER
-1047 AGSGYPADNT
+1047 AGPGDPADG
-1057 PASPVP
+1057 ASLAPVP
-1063 NGQQQDD
+1063 VTQPGEEN
-1070 QALTAPAPDAGAAV
+1070 ALTAPAPAGVAV
-1084 SGRIGEEEL
+1084 SEEVQPE
-1093 RDRDLLKEHG
+1093 
-1103 GHWKYRSAVGAGWF
+1103 
-1117 TANTKEAAI
+1117 
-1126 ERAEEAYRKAV
+1126 
-1137 SKGEPVPTRD
+1137 
-1147 ERFAQ
+1147 Q
-1152 ADAELFSEM
+1152 A
-1161 DRRYGKMSTP
+1161 
-1171 ELEAEY
+1171 
-1177 QRLGGEVGDL
+1177 
-1187 QKSGSGEF
+1187 
-1195 NGNGGRR
+1195 R
-1202 TGAAVSNEGAR
+1202 T
-1213 QVGEERLRLGVY
+1213 
-1225 MKMRRDRDT
+1225 T
-1234 AGSGAKSQQI
+1234 AG
-1244 EPANDWRGAKSAT
+1244 PA
-1257 DYHAAKRRLFSGEME
+1257 
-1272 FSEFQAMSRSAL
+1272 
-1284 DNAPSLRAEL
+1284 
-1294 EKKTKQD
+1294 
-1301 LLDQMSRFNAARY
+1301 
-1314 KNDKKAVVVEAA
+1314 
-1326 YNQLI
+1326 
-1331 GDLRWAANGDGN
+1331 
-1343 TISETYAIGGARQ
+1343 
-1356 SIEERVAKALDG
+1356 
-1368 LTPERYQQ
+1368 
-1376 FVNKQ
+1376 
-1381 RADVAKRDAE
+1381 
-1391 LAATKEALRDP
+1391 
-1402 QTLEQFKTFLKYRS
+1402 
-1416 LDKLTPE
+1416 
-1423 QRARYEDLIAASNLD
+1423 
-1438 KRDQANEVK
+1438 
-1447 AATAVTPTAS
+1447 
-1457 GDIIKTKHTKS
+1457 
-1468 GEDLFVVQMGDRVD
+1468 
-1482 RDTYNQIN
+1482 
-1490 AHAKKLG
+1490 
-1497 GWYSSYKVGGAVPG
+1497 
-1511 FQFKDEAK
+1511 
-1519 ATEFRGWLTGQGAA
+1519 
-1533 SAAPSAEAAPTEVTD
+1533 AAPTPWSEMID
-1548 PDQDNSK
+1548 NPDGTI
-1555 SKQVETLRTRAKT
+1555 TLK
-1568 LRDKATAALNAERKE
+1568 
-1583 NTNKRMTEAANAR
+1583 
-1596 ANAESELHFAGL
+1596 
-1608 LDAIADGIESG
+1608 G
-1619 EVTYLRNLAN
+1619 EVPIIKQWAKDN
-1629 GTQLTELNHALSRSL
+1629 GVKAIPRKGGLVVSTTSVAKVRQLTT
-1644 WNLPPARREAL
+1644 PA
-1655 TSQGMIE
+1655 TSE
-1662 RTEDGRERWS
+1662 PVR
-1672 AKATPEMM
+1672 
-1680 AEGAQMPGMD
+1680 
-1690 YFARNLKD
+1690 
-1698 VATKMQGASGFKQ
+1698 
-1711 AGAKIMALVNAAINR
+1711 
-1726 DSKTVSIT
+1726 
-1734 DPELI
+1734 
-1739 AKLKAYT
+1739 
-1746 SGVSDYDAKAVKEQI
+1746 QI
-1761 GGYSR
+1761 
-1766 LERMGIT
+1766 
-1773 NHTELRAALR
+1773 
-1783 ELARLQAGLKKQA
+1783 
-1796 VPRDPLAEKMVALK
+1796 
-1810 RKLVGNRNAFI
+1810 
-1821 DFFPTPES
+1821 
-1829 HAADLVALA
+1829 
-1838 GIEPGMTVLEPSAG
+1838 
-1852 HGMLAEAARAAGAK
+1852 EAARAEIAPEPTEAQKEAGNYKKGHIKLQGLDIALENPKGSTRSGTDQDGRAWHSTMAHDYGYIKRTLGADGDHVDVFIGDKPDSETVYVVDQVDPKTGKFDEHKVMMGFSDEQAAREGYLGNYEAGWKGLGAIKAMPVESFKRWVKEGDTTKPVAK
-1866 VDAVE
+1866 KVRMSQQ
-1871 LAGDLREILQAKGFG
+1871 REG
-1886 LVGSDFM
+1886 LSADDVAQIVSDFRREYKG
-1893 ATTPAQSY
+1893 AQSL
-1901 DAVVMNPPF
+1901 DF
-1910 SGDMDVDH
+1910 
-1918 VRHAYDHLKPGGRLV
+1918 
-1933 AIVSATAGD
+1933 IVGQTQEDLYG
-1942 RQNNKNKAFRE
+1942 
-1953 WFDGLGGSEQ
+1953 
-1963 AMPEGSF
+1963 PEGS
-1970 KASLN
+1970 
-1975 PTDVRTKI
+1975 
-1983 FVIDKPANEAKPLPS
+1983 
-1998 PEGKRVTVATPKGQS
+1998 PE
-2013 VEVQYLV
+2013 
-2020 MEAADLVASHDF
+2020 
-2032 EGNLNHDYPQQ
+2032 
-2043 LQPRDRSKQTYRV
+2043 
-2056 QVGQIA
+2056 QI
-2062 AAPDGARLAAS
+2062 GW
-2073 PETDRGAPIVRDGIV
+2073 RDGGYLPGKQQVHLIADSITRRAGRQGV
-2088 ESGNGRSIGLRQAYQ
+2088 HEGAGGERGVSG
-2103 RGDADAYRR
+2103 
-2112 YIEANAADFGIDPAV
+2112 DP
-2127 IGAMKQPVLV
+2127 
-2137 RERITTMTDDQLRDF
+2137 
-2152 VVDSNTDAKMANSAA
+2152 
-2167 EDAGAD
+2167 
-2173 AGKLTDDMLDL
+2173 
-2184 LNIPEGGDVLASQN
+2184 
-2198 NRFLQAFL
+2198 
-2206 SAIGENQ
+2206 
-2213 SNSYVSRDGQWNDAY
+2213 
-2228 RKRVTAAIF
+2228 
-2237 AYGYD
+2237 
-2242 NQRLLDAATGEVDAD
+2242 RLLQQNRPAP
-2257 GRNITTAL
+2257 RNEQ
-2265 INNAVGMAKLRQ
+2265 GMGGV
-2277 HSPERAKVISNY
+2277 ERAK
-2289 LAEAVES
+2289 AEVVSTLRHEV
-2296 IARAKRSGQ
+2296 
-2305 SLQEMA
+2305 
-2311 AQSDMLGGDTS
+2311 LGHYGLDT
-2322 PEGSLLAQAIAAS
+2322 
-2335 ARSAKAI
+2335 
-2342 TGMVGDI
+2342 
-2349 LTMLNKTTSADMF
+2349 F
-2362 GAAVDPAT
+2362 T
-2370 PETAINETLKAIS
+2370 PENKRALLQKLSDAKSEKWLAPAWSEISRPEMYGDKSEQHQAEEVFAHLTENEL
-2383 AYNQQK
+2383 
-2389 ASQPKPGGDLFGLAG
+2389 
-2404 ARNNHGAAPSVP
+2404 PS
-2416 RSGDA
+2416 R
-2421 SAAKGAGGVT
+2421 T
-2431 EGRLELDGV
+2431 
-2440 SIRIPAI
+2440 I
-2447 DEEQQRLYNQATHRG
+2447 
-2462 QGVNFASGIST
+2462 
-2473 GVGRILNDLKD
+2473 
-2484 AGLLDTAE
+2484 
-2492 QRAAAEAEVQ
+2492 Q
-2502 AWANEEAI
+2502 AWN
-2510 NARKLMRDGIKTPS
+2510 GIKTEFSRMLRKAGLAKGPIKEHELDS
-2524 WVITGRSGRKAQS
+2524 LIRAVGEGIRSGKR
-2537 SAATERENNRQTQHY
+2537 TRQNIRTG
-2552 KDQDARI
+2552 
-2559 KALRDELKKL
+2559 E
-2569 RPKEVIG
+2569 EVIG
-2576 RESFNYAWGKA
+2576 K
-2587 RGMIAE
+2587 
-2593 YASAL
+2593 
-2598 SGGQPNLLASL
+2598 
-2609 RKSMNS
+2609 
-2615 ELSRYLQAMEKID
+2615 QADEPAKDDKPERI
-2628 AQGFIKTL
+2628 
-2636 SEQDNRLKAAGYDGL
+2636 
-2651 VAIVGARSNPGKIIS
+2651 
-2666 DAINGRIRFSKQ
+2666 IRFSKQ
-2678 AMAQGEKPAKHL
+2678 AMAQGNKPAKHL
-2690 TRKEAELVTKEWF
+2690 TRKEAELVSHGWF
-2703 KQYRGASGIDVQ
+2703 KQYRGASGIKVQ

-2722 LEKALGL
+2722 LEGALGL
-2729 AAQDGLIRR
+2729 DAKDGLIRR

-2743 DSGTLHVAADTIAN
+2743 DAGTLHVAADTISD

-2829 LEQGALGRGW
+2829 VEQGAWGRGW
-2839 DRVVAWVTRALRAVG
+2839 DRVVAMVTRALRAVG

-2900 EISQDSVGKTIDV
+2900 EISQDSVGKTLDV

-2966 AFNTRDAVENRSF
+2966 AFNTRDAVENQSF

-3127 VMLGTLTDLQIDQ
+3127 LMLGTLTDLQIDQ
-3140 LYRDITGGAVSAYQR
+3140 VYRDITGGAVSQYQR
-3155 LRTKMEAERNDI
+3155 LRTQMEADRNDI

-3172 TRIDPLWDALE
+3172 TRIDPLWDALG
-3183 KQEKADLSSLMHDA
+3183 KQEKADLSNLMHDA
-3197 TMSRL
+3197 TMARL
-3202 HPDKPLDENS
+3202 HPDKSLDENS
-3212 YYLEA
+3212 YYQEA

-3248 RQYQALTPKAKALY
+3248 RQYNALPANAKALY
-3262 ATMEQTYNQQWE
+3262 DTMQDTYTKQWE
-3274 TLREA
+3274 SLRGA

-3284 VDLLGEN
+3284 EDLLGVN
-3291 KGRAMAATMRLKMES
+3291 QGRAMAAEMRQKMEH
-3306 ALKHGPYF
+3306 ALQHGPYF
-3314 PLTRFGDYVVKA
+3314 PLTRYGDYVVKA

-3338 RRIDAEQAVKLYQ
+3338 RRADAEQAVKQYQ
-3351 RDGYNALMTV
+3351 RDGYNAVMTV
-3361 KEEGNGDSA
+3361 KEEGGGDSA
-3370 NAHQLGMELLDFL
+3370 NANQLGMEMLSFLDS
-3383 EEAEG
+3383 ADG
-3388 VSKDQLQDTIWQ
+3388 VSKSALKDEIWQ
-3400 AMLKMMP
+3400 AMLRMMP

-3426 DAHRAYMSSVYHFAR
+3426 DAHRAYLNSVYHYAR

-3460 EQVLAGVTGEPSSIK
+3460 EQIRAGVAGEPSSLK

-3488 MNKRHDMNMNPTG
+3488 MNKRHDLNMNPTG
-3501 KAWAGHAGNAG
+3501 KAWAGSAGNIG
-3512 FLYYIGPSLAS
+3512 FLYYIGPSVAS

-3534 MLPQLGAKYGFA
+3534 MLPQLGAKFGFA
-3546 KSASA
+3546 KSAAA
-3551 MTAAM
+3551 MTQAL
-3556 GDYIKHGKFK
+3556 GDYVKHGKFK
-3566 AGTTEAWQSLT
+3566 AGTTEAWHSLT
-3577 RSTTLKADE
+3577 RSTTLPADE
-3586 LALLKELYRAGVL
+3586 RAMLDTLYRAGAL

-3606 VAAKADTDQQDA
+3606 IAAKADTDQQDA
-3618 KVMSKHWRK
+3618 KPMGKHWRR

-3649 AAYRLLKE
+3649 AAYRLLKQ
-3657 AEPTLSA
+3657 AEPKLNA
-3664 EQYAEKV
+3664 RQYADRV

-3685 NRPRYMRNDVVKV
+3685 NRPRYMRNDLIKV

-3717 IKAAKGDKQA
+3717 IKAAKGDRVAQ
-3727 AKTLGGIMA
+3727 KTLAGVLA
-3736 AHWVMA
+3736 THWVMA

-3747 PVPITWVA
+3747 PTPITAVA
-3755 YALAAAADDDDD
+3755 YAIAAGLDDDDD
-3767 RSGEASFRLGLTEAL
+3767 RSGEASFRLALTEAL

-3788 LLAKGPLDSLTNLS
+3788 LLAKGPMDALTNLS

-3809 NDLWWRSPKE
+3809 GDLWWRSPKE

-3836 PVAGIGINLVRGGG
+3836 PVAGIGINLARGAG
-3850 QIVDGEIQR
+3850 QMSDGHIQR
-3859 GLETVLPKAVRD
+3859 GLETVLPKSIRD
-3871 TAKAYRQATEGEQTI
+3871 VAKSYRQATEGEQTI
-3886 KGDVII
+3886 KGDII
-3892 DDVGAWNVV
+3892 MDDVATWNVA
-3901 MQAAGFGS
+3901 MQGLGFGS

-3923 AKEKRIAEVRSG
+3923 GKEKRIADKRSQ
-3935 LLKDYYNARKSGD
+3935 LLTDYYMARKSGEM
-3948 LDEVKEVIERIK
+3948 DEVQEVLERIK
-3960 AFNAIHHPGERITG
+3960 MFNAIHHPRERITG
-3974 KSLALSYK
+3974 KSLALSFK
-3982 SKINSNNRTQG
+3982 SKLRSNERTQG
-3993 GVYLSRKREYLREEG
+3993 GVYLNRNREYLREEG
-4008 AFAKQAERE
+4008 RFAD